1 MKKLVILLII
11 GVIISVSG
19 SNFAFGQSSENTSF
33 PWIDYDLSDQEKI
46 PTWVKDV
53 AVLWVDDKIT
63 NDDFLNTIKYLKES
77 NIIKIIKITND
88 DLADYETNLDK
99 SNEIIQ
105 WYSSASDALQNPVK
119 SNFVMPVIEG
129 QIDSFRS
136 KVPVEITVVDPNGE
150 SKTTVDITRDGKYS
164 VTPKDPE
171 PILSG
176 MYVTEIRVDGALI
189 NILYSFLDEEK
200 TDIQNISLDD
210 SKKEIPAWIKNTA
223 VWWTD
228 DKITN
233 DDFLQGIRFLV
244 KTDVIPPKQI
254 DLSMFTAKIWSDVN
268 SNAIKTSKLTALSNS
283 DTIDISKY
291 DTNQECRVDL
301 AKNNKNTI
309 LNMKQCD
316 KITSNSHIKIP
327 KMYDTIDRIVENRD
341 YRQITPQEQ
350 NKRQQELENYTSPQD
365 CMVKSKAN
373 DGVISVS
380 EKALCDQVNRTWAVD
395 TIIYDNYG
403 NKVGTQALNNCND
416 SNCYSYGSYNSGY
429 YGGYDYGFNMDAEVQ
444 YALNRAD
451 HYAYQSLDAL
461 DTYAN
466 QWVSGQ
472 ISYGEYERKAMAS
485 MDYYG
490 NQYAYEMED
499 YWDSKYGYYP

>member
-33 PWIDYDLSDQEKI
+33 PWIDYELSDQEKI

-77 NIIKIIKITND
+77 NIIKIIKNRNY
-88 DLADYETNLDK
+88 DLVDNEANSDK

-119 SNFVMPVIEG
+119 SNFVMPIIEG

-136 KVPVEITVVDPNGE
+136 KIPVEITVIDPNGE
-150 SKTTVDITRDGKYS
+150 SKITVDITRDGKYS
-164 VTPKDPE
+164 VTLKDPE

-176 MYVTEIRVDGALI
+176 MYVTEIRVDGELI
-189 NILYSFLDEEK
+189 NILYSFLDEEI

-223 VWWTD
+223 VLWVD

-244 KTDVIPPKQI
+244 KTDVISPKQI
-254 DLSMFTAKIWSDVN
+254 DLSIFTAKIWSDVN
-268 SNAIKTSKLTALSNS
+268 SNVIQNSKLTTLSNS

-291 DTNQECRVDL
+291 NTNQECRVDL

-316 KITSNSHIKIP
+316 KITSNSHIKTP
-327 KMYDTIDRIVENRD
+327 KMYDTIDRIVESREHKN
-341 YRQITPQEQ
+341 
-350 NKRQQELENYTSPQD
+350 
-365 CMVKSKAN
+365 AN
-373 DGVISVS
+373 LGWTEPIPTKNV
-380 EKALCDQVNRTWAVD
+380 
-395 TIIYDNYG
+395 
-403 NKVGTQALNNCND
+403 
-416 SNCYSYGSYNSGY
+416 
-429 YGGYDYGFNMDAEVQ
+429 
-444 YALNRAD
+444 
-451 HYAYQSLDAL
+451 
-461 DTYAN
+461 
-466 QWVSGQ
+466 
-472 ISYGEYERKAMAS
+472 
-485 MDYYG
+485 
-490 NQYAYEMED
+490 
-499 YWDSKYGYYP
+499 

>member
-1 MKKLVILLII
+1 MVKVKKLVILLII

-33 PWIDYDLSDQEKI
+33 PWIDYELSDQEKI

-99 SNEIIQ
+99 SNEYAP

-316 KITSNSHIKIP
+316 KIISNSHVKIP
-327 KMYDTIDRIVENRD
+327 KMYDTIDRIVESREHKNANLGWTEPIPTKNVYVSGSYDSQDSQTSNRGLS
-341 YRQITPQEQ
+341 T
-350 NKRQQELENYTSPQD
+350 
-365 CMVKSKAN
+365 
-373 DGVISVS
+373 GG
-380 EKALCDQVNRTWAVD
+380 
-395 TIIYDNYG
+395 YD
-403 NKVGTQALNNCND
+403 
-416 SNCYSYGSYNSGY
+416 YNSGY